1 MTDIFAARR
10 TRLGEL
16 LRKAGLKAA
25 AFVPGPNF
33 YYLSG
38 LQFHLMERPT
48 LLMVDDAG
56 EVCGIVPELER
67 EKWRETFPQAST
79 WFWQDSDGYD
89 DAFAESA
96 AALGSIRIGV
106 EGQRMRVFESE
117 ALRRHFGQ
125 GSVAMADTDLI
136 DLRLAKTAEEVAIIE
151 KAIRISETA
160 LSETLAEVRSG
171 MSEAEIQGL
180 LKMRMLANGAD
191 GFAFDPLVLAG
202 GNAANPHGVPGERP
216 LAAGEPLLIDF
227 GAHLGGYNAD
237 ITRTFFCEHASDQH
251 ARIYET
257 VLAANTKGRAVACPD
272 LTAHDL
278 DETVTGV
285 LAASPFADLI
295 VHKTGHG
302 LGLDVHEAPQVMI
315 GNHVPLVAGTIL
327 TIEPGLYRPGEIG
340 VRIEDD
346 VLIERDGCRS
356 LTSFPRELSIVGGQP
371 A

>member
-1 MTDIFAARR
+1 
-10 TRLGEL
+10 
-16 LRKAGLKAA
+16 
-25 AFVPGPNF
+25 
-33 YYLSG
+33 
-38 LQFHLMERPT
+38 
-48 LLMVDDAG
+48 
-56 EVCGIVPELER
+56 
-67 EKWRETFPQAST
+67 
-79 WFWQDSDGYD
+79 
-89 DAFAESA
+89 
-96 AALGSIRIGV
+96 
-106 EGQRMRVFESE
+106 
-117 ALRRHFGQ
+117 
-125 GSVAMADTDLI
+125 
-136 DLRLAKTAEEVAIIE
+136 
-151 KAIRISETA
+151 
-160 LSETLAEVRSG
+160 

-278 DETVTGV
+278 NETVTGV

-346 VLIERDGCRS
+346 VLIEADGCRS